1 MVEKSSKLEQNHREM
16 FFSLALLSFEDTY
29 INILS
34 IDKER
39 DDVLRRDVSISGLDI
54 SNISKKC
61 RRRSD
66 REEDEDMFVTYVW

>member
-1 MVEKSSKLEQNHREM
+1 M
-16 FFSLALLSFEDTY
+16 FFSLALLSFEDTHTD
-29 INILS
+29 ILS

>member
-1 MVEKSSKLEQNHREM
+1 M
-16 FFSLALLSFEDTY
+16 FFSLALLSFENTY

>member
-1 MVEKSSKLEQNHREM
+1 M